1 MILVC
6 KCHGL
11 SGTCT
16 MRTCWRRLSSFRRVG
31 SYLKDRYNGAIQVI
45 PSNDGQSLVPREE
58 NISPPTGL
66 DLFYS
71 EASPDFCTRDLEKG
85 SLGTTGRQCDPHT
98 VGNSNSCDQLCCGRG
113 YQVKRRVVKYR
124 CDCEFQW
131 CCDIKCNICKKIMQ
145 VYECV

>member
-31 SYLKDRYNGAIQVI
+31 SYLKDRYQSAIQVI
-45 PSNDGQSLVPREE
+45 PSNDGQSLVPKEE

-71 EASPDFCTRDLEKG
+71 EESPDFCARDLEKG
-85 SLGTTGRQCDPHT
+85 SLGTAGRQCDPIR
-98 VGNSNSCDQLCCGRG
+98 RG
-113 YQVKRRVVKYR
+113 
-124 CDCEFQW
+124 FSL
-131 CCDIKCNICKKIMQ
+131 
-145 VYECV
+145 